1 MKLICS
7 EMFINPWGQI
17 VMIREKSFL
26 LYMDY
31 KICNNILSKN
41 KAYNT
46 LKAIGSVPV
55 QLLFI

>member
-1 MKLICS
+1 
-7 EMFINPWGQI
+7 
-17 VMIREKSFL
+17 MIREKSFL

-31 KICNNILSKN
+31 KICNNILSEN